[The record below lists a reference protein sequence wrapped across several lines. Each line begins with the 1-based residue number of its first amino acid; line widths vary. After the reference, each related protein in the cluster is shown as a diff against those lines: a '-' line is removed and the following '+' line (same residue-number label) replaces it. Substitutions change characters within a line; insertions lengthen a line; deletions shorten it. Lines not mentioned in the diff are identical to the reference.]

1 MKVNECEKKS
11 MSLINCFVNKQALYK
26 RFLFDYLH
34 IYGIS
39 WGINFDSIYPPLR
52 SHSCCDIKKIW
63 NVYVCGAKGYRERTK
78 QVRMAFTVIEGE
90 YYIVRWIKSNLWWLL
105 FRLYVAFKIPPP
117 PDSFLFHFINWQ
129 WIKWN

>member
-1 MKVNECEKKS
+1 MRKKS
-11 MSLINCFVNKQALYK
+11 MSLINCFVNKQSLYM

-39 WGINFDSIYPPLR
+39 WGINFDSIYPLLR
-52 SHSCCDIKKIW
+52 SHSCCDIKIKFGMCM
-63 NVYVCGAKGYRERTK
+63 CGGGAEGYRERTK
-78 QVRMAFTVIEGE
+78 HVRMAFTVIGGE

-105 FRLYVAFKIPPP
+105 FRLYVAFKIPPTP
-117 PDSFLFHFINWQ
+117 TRSFLFHFINWQ